1 MAEPVTKTALR
12 TALLSWYDREGR
24 TLPWR
29 LRPEDRR
36 AGREPDAYA
45 VWLSEIMLQ
54 QTTVPHATPY
64 WHRFLELWPRI
75 EDLAAAPRE
84 DVMREWAGLGYYA
97 RARNLHACAGVVAT
111 ELGGVFPDTMEGLRA
126 LPGIGDYTA
135 NAILAAAFDKPASV
149 VDGNVERVLT
159 RFYRIEAP
167 MPKAK
172 PEIRGLAA
180 ELADP
185 DRPGDYAQAIMDL
198 GAIVC
203 TPRNPDC
210 DHCPWGFACAARAV
224 GDILSYPRKLKKIAR
239 PIRHGIAWLVRRQGR
254 IWLRQRADQG
264 LLGGMMEVPSSEW
277 GEAGAASEPPFNAAW
292 EDRGEIRHVF
302 THFELRLSVRE
313 AEAGPGWE
321 PEQGIWA
328 DHAQLHDHAL
338 PSVMR
343 KVVSRRKDASES

>member
-1 MAEPVTKTALR
+1 MDELTKITALR
-12 TALLSWYDREGR
+12 QALLGWYDREGR

-36 AGREPDAYA
+36 AGRVADPYA

-64 WHRFLELWPRI
+64 WHRFLELWPRV
-75 EDLAAAPRE
+75 EDLAGAPRE

-97 RARNLHACAGVVAT
+97 RARNLHACAGVVAH
-111 ELGGVFPDTMEGLRA
+111 EMGGDFPDRLDTLRA
-126 LPGIGDYTA
+126 LPGIGEYAA

-159 RFYRIEAP
+159 RFCRIETP

-172 PEIRGLAA
+172 PEIRRLAA

-185 DRPGDYAQAIMDL
+185 VRPGDYAQAIMDL
-198 GAIVC
+198 GATVC
-203 TPRNPDC
+203 TPRSPDC
-210 DHCPWGFACAARAV
+210 GNCPWGFACAARAQ
-224 GDILSYPRKLKKIAR
+224 GDMLNYPRKLRKIAR
-239 PIRHGIAWLVRRQGR
+239 PIRHGTAWLVRRQGR
-254 IWLRQRADQG
+254 IWLRQRADKG
-264 LLGGMMEVPSSEW
+264 LLGGMMEVPSSAW
-277 GEAGAASEPPFNAAW
+277 GEPGAASEPPFNASW

-302 THFELRLSVRE
+302 THFELRLSVHE

-321 PEQGIWA
+321 PQEGIWA
-328 DHAQLHDHAL
+328 EDDALQDHAL
-338 PSVMR
+338 PSVML
-343 KVVSRRKDASES
+343 KIVSRRKPASED

>member
-1 MAEPVTKTALR
+1 MDEPTKITALR
-12 TALLSWYDREGR
+12 QALLGWYDREGR

-29 LRPEDRR
+29 RRPEDRR
-36 AGREPDAYA
+36 AGQLADPYA
-45 VWLSEIMLQ
+45 IWLSEIMLQ

-64 WHRFLELWPRI
+64 WHRFLELWPTVA
-75 EDLAAAPRE
+75 DLAAAPRE

-97 RARNLHACAGVVAT
+97 RARNLHACAGTVAG
-111 ELGGVFPDTMEGLRA
+111 ELGGSFPDTMDGLRA

-159 RFYRIEAP
+159 RFYRIETP

-172 PEIRGLAA
+172 PEIRRLAT

-198 GAIVC
+198 GATIC
-203 TPRNPDC
+203 SPRSPDC
-210 DHCPWGFACAARAV
+210 PSCPWGFACEARVA
-224 GDILSYPRKLKKIAR
+224 GDMLDYPRKLKKIAR
-239 PIRHGIAWLVRRQGR
+239 PIRHGTAWLVRRGGR
-254 IWLRQRADQG
+254 IWLRQRADKG
-264 LLGGMMEVPSSEW
+264 LLGGMMEIPSGEW
-277 GEAGAASEPPFNAAW
+277 GEAGLDAEPPFDAEWA
-292 EDRGEIRHVF
+292 DRGEIRHIF

-321 PEQGIWA
+321 PQDGIWA
-328 DHAQLHDHAL
+328 DDSRLGDHAL
-338 PSVMR
+338 PSVMQ
-343 KVVSRRKDASES
+343 KVVSRRMPARKA

>member
-1 MAEPVTKTALR
+1 MAEPMKIPALR
-12 TALLSWYDREGR
+12 EALLGWYDREGR

-36 AGREPDAYA
+36 AGRMPDAYA
-45 VWLSEIMLQ
+45 IWLSEIMLQ

-64 WHRFLELWPRI
+64 WHRFLKLWPRVS
-75 EDLAAAPRE
+75 DLAAAPRE

-97 RARNLHACAGVVAT
+97 RARNLHACAGVVAGQ
-111 ELGGVFPDTMEGLRA
+111 LGGAFPDTMDGLRA
-126 LPGIGDYTA
+126 LPGVGDYTA

-159 RFYRIEAP
+159 RFYRIETA

-172 PEIRGLAA
+172 PEIRRRAA

-198 GAIVC
+198 GATVC
-203 TPRNPDC
+203 TPRSPAC
-210 DHCPWGFACAARAV
+210 GRCPWSSTCEAHAH
-224 GDILSYPRKLKKIAR
+224 GDRLNYPRKLKKMAR
-239 PIRHGIAWLVRRQGR
+239 PIRHGTAWLVRRR
-254 IWLRQRADQG
+254 DHVWLRQRADAG
-264 LLGGMMEVPSSEW
+264 LLGGMMEVPSSNW
-277 GEAGAASEPPFNAAW
+277 GDAGLPAEPPFDARW

-313 AEAGPGWE
+313 AEAAPDWD
-321 PEQGIWA
+321 PKDGIWSKPGA
-328 DHAQLHDHAL
+328 LQDHAL

-343 KVVSRRKDASES
+343 KIIALLR